1 MNEAA
6 FRTNWQGLLLALLVP
21 AVVAAGLVH
30 LALQPQWTDSD
41 DWVVGLFVLVPFEFV
56 RVIVFW
62 ILRDAFK
69 DYQSP
74 WHAVK
79 FFLVSVAILAVLCLV
94 FALFEIGFREV
105 FVALADAQTWRYIL
119 PPAGIIVVDGI
130 ISLYFFRGDGRS
142 QAARLDAIADDAQDW
157 LLLAITRLPFV
168 AAGVYALLIYLRSRG
183 VAVPEWIRDPSLEA
197 FREVSLLCAAA
208 YFFGK
213 GILLAHVHTAHFNRT
228 GRRLLGAGWIQ
239 FVLGQDREKRE
250 EAAKKE
256 RRAVAERLA
265 ALQGEDANPAP
276 GPSAIGRGARVKS
289 QMRSRDAS

>member
-1 MNEAA
+1 MREVAI
-6 FRTNWQGLLLALLVP
+6 RTDWQAVIVTLLVP
-21 AVVAAGLVH
+21 AVIGAGLVH
-30 LALQPQWTDSD
+30 LALEPQWSDSD
-41 DWVVGLFVLVPFEFV
+41 DWIIGLFVLIPFEFV

-79 FFLVSVAILAVLCLV
+79 FFLLSVAILGVLCLV

-105 FVALADAQTWRYIL
+105 FGALADPQTWRYIL
-119 PPAGIIVVDGI
+119 PPAGIIVADGI
-130 ISLYFFRGDGRS
+130 ISLYFFRGDGRR

-157 LLLAITRLPFV
+157 LLVAIARLPFV
-168 AAGVYALLIYLRSRG
+168 AGAVYALSIYLRSRG

-197 FREVSLLCAAA
+197 FREICLLCAAV

-213 GILLAHVHTAHFNRT
+213 GILLAHVHTAHFIRT

-239 FVLGQDREKRE
+239 FVIGQDSEKRE
-250 EAAKKE
+250 EAATKE
-256 RRAVAERLA
+256 RRSIAERLA
-265 ALQGEDANPAP
+265 ALQGDDA
-276 GPSAIGRGARVKS
+276 G
-289 QMRSRDAS
+289 

>member
-1 MNEAA
+1 MNDAVG
-6 FRTNWQGLLLALLVP
+6 RTDWQGLILTLLVP
-21 AVVAAGLVH
+21 AVIVAGLVN
-30 LALQPQWTDSD
+30 LALQPQWADSD
-41 DWVVGLFVLVPFEFV
+41 DWIIGLFVLIPFEFV

-79 FFLVSVAILAVLCLV
+79 FFLVSVAILSVLCLV

-119 PPAGIIVVDGI
+119 PPAGIILADGVI
-130 ISLYFFRGDGRS
+130 GLYFFRGDGRS
-142 QAARLDAIADDAQDW
+142 QAARLDAIGDDAEDW

-168 AAGVYALLIYLRSRG
+168 AAAVYALLIYLRTRE
-183 VAVPEWIRDPSLEA
+183 VAVPAWIPDPSVDA
-197 FREVSLLCAAA
+197 FREICLLCAAV
-208 YFFGK
+208 YFAGK
-213 GILLAHVHTAHFNRT
+213 GILMAHVHTAHFNRT

-239 FVLGQDREKRE
+239 FFIGQDRAKRE
-250 EAAKKE
+250 AAAKNE

-265 ALQGEDANPAP
+265 ALQGEDA
-276 GPSAIGRGARVKS
+276 G
-289 QMRSRDAS
+289 